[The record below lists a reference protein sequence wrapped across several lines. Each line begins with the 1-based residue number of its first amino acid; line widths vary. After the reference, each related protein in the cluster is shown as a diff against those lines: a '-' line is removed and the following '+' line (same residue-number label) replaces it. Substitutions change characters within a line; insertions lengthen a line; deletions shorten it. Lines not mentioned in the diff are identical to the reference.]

1 MLKKTQK
8 LCSNS
13 ELQALVFKFLK
24 LWTLNDW
31 ASHLKALSDFQVIPS
46 DSAFRFSFF
55 EVLSQKFW
63 HKRQTTF
70 TVSDRSVH
78 WTPSTNVA
86 VPLGLSTG
94 WKVGCLLS
102 LNNAGESSKLVSF
115 KSLFTSFQ
123 TQKWPLPV
131 ARDWFQAEA
140 FSPDQYAGPVR
151 TVGSLQFQTLHCEV
165 HLRDAENFGIKKCL
179 WRVDQTLYKAHW
191 WLAFAFHPFVASR
204 RLKA

>member
-1 MLKKTQK
+1 M
-8 LCSNS
+8 
-13 ELQALVFKFLK
+13 FKFLK

-86 VPLGLSTG
+86 VPLGLSTD

-102 LNNAGESSKLVSF
+102 LNNAGESRKLISLNLCLQVFKLKSDLCRLLETGSKRKLSPRTNMRVRWGRLAVYNF
-115 KSLFTSFQ
+115 KLYIVKCTKRCWKLWN
-123 TQKWPLPV
+123 QKV
-131 ARDWFQAEA
+131 FVKSR
-140 FSPDQYAGPVR
+140 PD
-151 TVGSLQFQTLHCEV
+151 TLQGTLMT
-165 HLRDAENFGIKKCL
+165 RM
-179 WRVDQTLYKAHW
+179 
-191 WLAFAFHPFVASR
+191 FAFHPFVASTEGWKLR
-204 RLKA
+204 KNWKIL